1 MNKKLGEEIDKDI
14 HHELLASY
22 IEFIETFSPVLSK
35 AEEYKMNI
43 VSENIIDPSD
53 INRNKLDTINRL
65 PFLLS
70 KNVRFFVSN
79 NDIWI
84 NPNFNSS
91 FIPLNT

>member
-65 PFLLS
+65 HNLLIEMVP
-70 KNVRFFVSN
+70 K
-79 NDIWI
+79 
-84 NPNFNSS
+84 
-91 FIPLNT
+91 FIEFAQIEYELEKFYE

>member
-22 IEFIETFSPVLSK
+22 IKFIETFSPVLSK

-43 VSENIIDPSD
+43 VSENIIDSSD

-65 PFLLS
+65 HNLLIEMVP
-70 KNVRFFVSN
+70 K
-79 NDIWI
+79 
-84 NPNFNSS
+84 
-91 FIPLNT
+91 FIEFAQIEYELEKFYE